1 MLWPVV
7 KSQSQIV
14 IPSVQWCARLR
25 LIRARYFDNGCF
37 FCKLITNCKQKIE
50 LSHAMQLASCECR
63 CCGLKC
69 KMQQFLHRSLPQPS
83 LVTIHKIRR
92 HVFPILSY
100 PFPYVGSSLLLPV
113 GIFQEN
119 LTPPL
124 FPNCRRH
131 LWTTSWFETS
141 AIHIAA

>member
-50 LSHAMQLASCECR
+50 LSHAMQLLANADAAV
-63 CCGLKC
+63 KC
-69 KMQQFLHRSLPQPS
+69 KMQKFLHRTLP
-83 LVTIHKIRR
+83 
-92 HVFPILSY
+92 
-100 PFPYVGSSLLLPV
+100 
-113 GIFQEN
+113 
-119 LTPPL
+119 
-124 FPNCRRH
+124 
-131 LWTTSWFETS
+131 
-141 AIHIAA
+141 

>member
-50 LSHAMQLASCECR
+50 LSHAMQLLANADAAV
-63 CCGLKC
+63 KC
-69 KMQQFLHRSLPQPS
+69 KMQQFLHRTLP
-83 LVTIHKIRR
+83 
-92 HVFPILSY
+92 
-100 PFPYVGSSLLLPV
+100 
-113 GIFQEN
+113 
-119 LTPPL
+119 
-124 FPNCRRH
+124 
-131 LWTTSWFETS
+131 
-141 AIHIAA
+141 